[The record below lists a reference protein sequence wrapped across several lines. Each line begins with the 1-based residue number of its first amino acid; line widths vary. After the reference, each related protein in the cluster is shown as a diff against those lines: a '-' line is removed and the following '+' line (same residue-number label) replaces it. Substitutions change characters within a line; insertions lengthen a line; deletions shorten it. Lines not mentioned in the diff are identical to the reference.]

1 MSAISSKKKQGPF
14 ITINQ
19 GKGFRKEPIKNIVY
33 CYSVA
38 NTSKLILTDGRV
50 MLFPGTLKSL
60 ESIFSSER
68 FFRLNRSLLINMAH
82 VKLII
87 NDKGCHIIMSDHS
100 VFEVPKSKQALLF
113 STFQ

>member
-1 MSAISSKKKQGPF
+1 MSAITSKKNQGPF
-14 ITINQ
+14 LTIKRGSDSHTVSIN
-19 GKGFRKEPIKNIVY
+19 NIVY
-33 CYSVA
+33 CNSDA
-38 NTSKLILTDGRV
+38 NFSKLMLTDGRV

-60 ESIFSSER
+60 ESLLSAAR
-68 FFRLNRSLLINMAH
+68 FFRLNRSLLINMVH

-113 STFQ
+113 SAFQ